1 MMKEVHYNRTSSIA
15 YPLRLYA
22 SGFAIA
28 GHWNLIDVDIRR

>member
-1 MMKEVHYNRTSSIA
+1 MRKGDILFRTSSIA
-15 YPLRLYA
+15 YPLRLGA